1 MKKFVALAMA
11 LAMMLGIVA
20 CSNSNGNTNNTPN
33 NNGSSNAGETG
44 GEGDFEGTV
53 KVGFLAFLSGAD
65 NYLGVQPQ
73 LAMEDY
79 LEEVNAN
86 GGWLGHKVE
95 LVTYDVARGLEEFV
109 PATTKMIE
117 EDGCIAILG
126 PTNSAGAMA
135 AMPVVTDSQVPLIA
149 LAATAEYVTVDED
162 TGDVNDWMFRVC
174 FIDPYQADGLANF
187 CYADQNFT
195 KVAILS
201 DVTNTYSVNMENTFI
216 ENFEGLG
223 GEIVAIEHF
232 NENDVDFRAQL
243 TNIANSGC
251 EAIFVP
257 ANNIRYGVLIAQ
269 QARELGIE
277 VPMVMPD
284 AVYGPELMEAADELE
299 GSFVSTGLIDS
310 DPAYEEYREEYTA
323 KHDLNANIYCYYG
336 LDAIMA
342 LEAAINEANSLDPS
356 DIRDALENLTDAP
369 VFTGSLTIDPA
380 THNPLNKPITIM
392 QIHDGNFE
400 LYKVFDPAADAA
412 A

>member
-20 CSNSNGNTNNTPN
+20 CSNQNNTTNNGN
-33 NNGSSNAGETG
+33 SSNTGSAGED
-44 GEGDFEGTV
+44 GDFEGTV

-79 LEEVNAN
+79 IEEVNAN

-109 PATTKMIE
+109 PATTRMIE

-135 AMPVVTDSQVPLIA
+135 AMPVVTEYGVPLIA
-149 LAATAEYVTVDED
+149 LAATAEYVTVDD
-162 TGDVNDWMFRVC
+162 TTGEVNDWMFRVC

-187 CYADQNFT
+187 CYTSQGFSQM
-195 KVAILS
+195 AILS
-201 DVTNTYSVNMENTFI
+201 DITNTYSVNMENTFI
-216 ENFEGLG
+216 ENYEALG
-223 GEIVAIEHF
+223 GELVSIEHF

-269 QARELGIE
+269 QARELGID
-277 VPMVMPD
+277 VPLVMPD

-299 GSFVSTGLIDS
+299 GSFVSTGLIDD
-310 DPAYEEYREEYTA
+310 DPAYEEYRQQFTE
-323 KHDLNANIYCYYG
+323 KHDMNANIYCYYG

-342 LEAAINEANSLDPS
+342 LEAAINEANSLEPS
-356 DIRDALENLTDAP
+356 AIRDALENLTDVP

-380 THNPLNKPITIM
+380 THNPLDKPLTIM

-400 LYKVFDPAADAA
+400 LYEVFDPSAEAA

>member
-1 MKKFVALAMA
+1 MKKLVALAMA
-11 LAMMLGIVA
+11 LALMLGIVA
-20 CSNSNGNTNNTPN
+20 CSGQNST
-33 NNGSSNAGETG
+33 NNGSNSGSSGDTS
-44 GEGDFEGTV
+44 GDFEGTV

-135 AMPVVTDSQVPLIA
+135 AMPVVTEYEVPLIA
-149 LAATAEYVTVDED
+149 LAATSEKVTVDEN
-162 TGDVNDWMFRVC
+162 TGEVYDWMFRVC

-187 CYADQNFT
+187 CYSDQGFT
-195 KVAILS
+195 KMAILS
-201 DVTNTYSVNMENTFI
+201 DVTNAYSVNMEDTFVDI
-216 ENFEGLG
+216 YTGLG
-223 GEIVAIEHF
+223 GEMVATEHF

-251 EAIFVP
+251 DAIFVP

-277 VPMVMPD
+277 VPLVMPD

-310 DPAYEEYREEYTA
+310 DPAYEEYREQYTA

-342 LEAAINEANSLDPS
+342 LEAAIKEANSLEPAA
-356 DIRDALENLTDAP
+356 IRDALENLTDVP

-380 THNPLNKPITIM
+380 THNPLNKPVTIM
-392 QIHDGNFE
+392 QIQDGNFE
-400 LYKVFDPAADAA
+400 LFEVYDPSK
-412 A
+412 